1 MYPGTNRKA
10 LHSEGLAVGYR
21 WYHTHK
27 VTPAFAFGHGLSYTT
42 FDFGIVN
49 ATDPQHIK
57 LSVKNNGTCD
67 GKEVVQLYISFPN
80 GTDEPPKI
88 LKGFEKIYLAVN

>member
-1 MYPGTNRKA
+1 MYPGYYRKA
-10 LHSEGLAVGYR
+10 MHSEGLAVGYR

-42 FDFGIVN
+42 FEFGKVN

-57 LSVKNNGTCD
+57 LSIKNNGTCE

-88 LKGFEKIYLAVN
+88 LKGFEKIHLDVN